1 LRDISDT
8 SLSTVHFDQS
18 LWSEVIESISGLSG
32 LQYCRLDDLVYGL
45 DLELYDDHVELLLPG
60 HGRYPNPDEYS
71 RFKLRFPNGTTMI
84 KVDGNDTCEKLRD
97 IASYVRAAENSK
109 RRKIV
114 RERVVR
120 DNIVGGI
127 EETDK

>member
-60 HGRYPNPDEYS
+60 HGQYPNPDEYS
-71 RFKLRFPNGTTMI
+71 RFKL
-84 KVDGNDTCEKLRD
+84 
-97 IASYVRAAENSK
+97 
-109 RRKIV
+109 
-114 RERVVR
+114 
-120 DNIVGGI
+120 
-127 EETDK
+127 

>member
-1 LRDISDT
+1 
-8 SLSTVHFDQS
+8 
-18 LWSEVIESISGLSG
+18 
-32 LQYCRLDDLVYGL
+32 
-45 DLELYDDHVELLLPG
+45 
-60 HGRYPNPDEYS
+60 
-71 RFKLRFPNGTTMI
+71 MI
-84 KVDGNDTCEKLRD
+84 KVDGNDTCEKFRD